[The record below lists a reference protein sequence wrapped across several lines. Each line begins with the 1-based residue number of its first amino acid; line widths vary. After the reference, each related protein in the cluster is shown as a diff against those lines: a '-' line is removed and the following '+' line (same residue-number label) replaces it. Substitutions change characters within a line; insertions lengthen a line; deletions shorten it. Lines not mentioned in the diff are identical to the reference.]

1 MGMGT
6 EWPPTPAQQRK
17 AVVSAGSALKLVLFV
32 ILAGLAL
39 RLLVGPPAYLLPPTA
54 APEGAARLFA
64 VPERERTAGG
74 GGGGIPSVETDD
86 AVFTLTDSEPL
97 TALGKKEGSTKPEES
112 CDLFH
117 GEWVPN
123 SSGPAYTNASCRF
136 IESPQNCMTNGRP
149 DTDYLN
155 WRWKPY
161 GCEVSPFDGKKF
173 LDGMK
178 GKHWALIGDSILRNH
193 VQSLLCLL
201 SKVEDATEVYHDDTF
216 RSRRWHFP
224 SYNFTISLVW
234 APFLVKAKI
243 FEDDDGVSTADLQL
257 HLDVLETDWTSQWEK
272 FDYAVIST
280 GQWFFKTAVYWENG
294 AAIGCHSCQNK
305 TLEERPPEYSFRR
318 ALRVAFQFITSSPH
332 KPVVFYRT
340 WAPSHFENGEWFSG
354 GTCNRTAP
362 FKPGEA
368 GDREWDNS
376 MWRIEREEF
385 HNAVPI
391 GGDRLKL
398 LDTFE
403 LSLLRPDGH
412 PGPYRAYHPYEKG
425 VTAKVQND
433 CLHWCLPGP
442 IDAWNDVIMKMVAK
456 D

>member
-1 MGMGT
+1 
-6 EWPPTPAQQRK
+6 
-17 AVVSAGSALKLVLFV
+17 
-32 ILAGLAL
+32 
-39 RLLVGPPAYLLPPTA
+39 
-54 APEGAARLFA
+54 
-64 VPERERTAGG
+64 
-74 GGGGIPSVETDD
+74 
-86 AVFTLTDSEPL
+86 
-97 TALGKKEGSTKPEES
+97 
-112 CDLFH
+112 
-117 GEWVPN
+117 
-123 SSGPAYTNASCRF
+123 
-136 IESPQNCMTNGRP
+136 MTNGRP

-161 GCEVSPFDGKKF
+161 GCEVPPFDGKKF

-224 SYNFTISLVW
+224 SHNFTVSLIW

-243 FEDDDGVSTADLQL
+243 FEDSDGVSTADLQL
-257 HLDVLETDWTSQWEK
+257 HLDVLEKNWTSQWES
-272 FDYAVIST
+272 FDYVVIST

-305 TLEERPPEYSFRR
+305 TLKERSPEYSFRR
-318 ALRVAFQFITSSPH
+318 ALKVAFQFITSSPH

-368 GDREWDNS
+368 GDREMDNK
-376 MWRIEREEF
+376 MWHIEREEF
-385 HNAVPI
+385 DNAVANKGPI
-391 GGDRLKL
+391 DGDRLKL

-412 PGPYRAYHPYEKG
+412 SGPYRAYHPYEKG
-425 VTAKVQND
+425 MTAKVQND

-442 IDAWNDVIMKMVAK
+442 IDAWNDVLMKMLAK

>member
-1 MGMGT
+1 MGM
-6 EWPPTPAQQRK
+6 EWPPAPGPQQRK
-17 AVVSAGSALKLVLFV
+17 AAVGGSGSALKLLIFV
-32 ILAGLAL
+32 ILVGLAL
-39 RLLVGPPAYLLPPTA
+39 RLLAGPAAYLLPLTATPEEAARIVA
-54 APEGAARLFA
+54 APGRGIPGGGATPPSEMDDSTFA
-64 VPERERTAGG
+64 VTGSG
-74 GGGGIPSVETDD
+74 
-86 AVFTLTDSEPL
+86 PL
-97 TALGKKEGSTKPEES
+97 IAPDKKEGSPGES
-112 CDLFH
+112 CNLFH
-117 GEWVPN
+117 GEWVPH

-149 DTDYLN
+149 DTDYLY
-155 WRWKPY
+155 WRWKPH
-161 GCEVSPFDGKKF
+161 GCDVPPFDGNKF
-173 LDGMK
+173 LDGMR

-193 VQSLLCLL
+193 VQSLLCLV

-216 RSRRWHFP
+216 KSRRWHFP
-224 SYNFTISLVW
+224 SHNITVSLIW

-257 HLDVLETDWTSQWEK
+257 HLDVLETNWTSQWES
-272 FDYAVIST
+272 FDYVVIST

-294 AAIGCHSCQNK
+294 AEIGCHSCQNK
-305 TLEERPPEYSFRR
+305 NLKEMSPEYSFRK
-318 ALRVAFQFITSSPH
+318 ALSTAFRFIISSPH

-354 GTCNRTAP
+354 GTCNRTSP
-362 FKPGEA
+362 FKPGEV
-368 GDREWDNS
+368 GDRESDNK

-385 HNAVPI
+385 AKAVANKGSN
-391 GGDRLKL
+391 GGAGRLRL

-412 PGPYRAYHPYEKG
+412 SGPYRTYHPYKNG
-425 VTAKVQND
+425 RTAKVQND

-442 IDAWNDVIMKMVAK
+442 IDAWNDIIMQMLAK